1 MFFTLATFVFRSNI
15 LIWKN
20 FSQKS
25 VKRFIDQ
32 IDHKMNKKY
41 PSIRNWASAAL
52 PGNIIK
58 NPLICLIWINIGQ
71 LIYHLELSSMGAPSV
86 FFGNILTL
94 ENYFFFFYCHSKFTS
109 QVVLWKNHFFQF
121 FQLNAMTERTCNG
134 DTSQQKSWLN
144 TALT

>member
-15 LIWKN
+15 LIRKN
-20 FSQKS
+20 FSRKS

-41 PSIRNWASAAL
+41 PSIRNRASAAL

-71 LIYHLELSSMGAPSV
+71 LIYHLELSSVGAPSV

-94 ENYFFFFYCHSKFTS
+94 ENYYFFFNVTQSLLAKLYYGKIIPF
-109 QVVLWKNHFFQF
+109 NFFN
-121 FQLNAMTERTCNG
+121 LMPW
-134 DTSQQKSWLN
+134 QKEL
-144 TALT
+144 ALVIPVNKKVDWIRH

>member
-15 LIWKN
+15 LIRKN

-71 LIYHLELSSMGAPSV
+71 LIYHYHFHPWVTQVFSSET
-86 FFGNILTL
+86 FWHWKIT
-94 ENYFFFFYCHSKFTS
+94 FFFFTVTQSLLAKLYYGKIISF
-109 QVVLWKNHFFQF
+109 NFFNLMPWQKE
-121 FQLNAMTERTCNG
+121 LAMVIPVNKKVDWIRH
-134 DTSQQKSWLN
+134 
-144 TALT
+144 